1 MVFSEY
7 KRRLIS
13 THIYLSNVL
22 LTKIWDFKIRSTRN
36 LLYAQVVILPIFVIQ
51 KTQLDLFRN
60 KFVHINVI
68 TLKSNFKIFLD
79 RV

>member
-36 LLYAQVVILPIFVIQ
+36 LPYAQVVILSIFIICDIA
-51 KTQLDLFRN
+51 KDSIGF
-60 KFVHINVI
+60 INLEI
-68 TLKSNFKIFLD
+68 NLYIHLKM
-79 RV
+79 